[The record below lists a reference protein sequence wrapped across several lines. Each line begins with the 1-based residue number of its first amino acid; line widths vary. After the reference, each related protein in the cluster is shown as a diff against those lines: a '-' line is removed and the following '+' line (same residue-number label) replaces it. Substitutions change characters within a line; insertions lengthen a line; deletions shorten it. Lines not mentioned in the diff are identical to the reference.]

1 MICFNSNRGG
11 LMNYRIYDKDKR
23 NIQGSAVFHIYGY
36 EVSFGK
42 AFNGQVKVTNNEH
55 SRDFK
60 DMEEAMEWIKDE
72 QQRQFDLDD

>member
-1 MICFNSNRGG
+1 
-11 LMNYRIYDKDKR
+11 MNYRIYDKDKR
-23 NIQGSAVFHIYGY
+23 NIQSSAVFHIYGY

-42 AFNGQVKVTNNEH
+42 AFNGQVKVVNNEH

>member
-1 MICFNSNRGG
+1 
-11 LMNYRIYDKDKR
+11 MNYRIYDKDKK
-23 NIQGSAVFHIYGY
+23 NIKGSAVFHMYGY

-42 AFNGQVKVTNNEH
+42 AFNGQVKVTNNEN
-55 SRDFK
+55 SREFK